1 MRYILLFCFFLI
13 VSNADDNSFSKEFED
28 IKLIQKGIKRDF
40 YINEL
45 LKKDVSSEIA
55 YESLSLIDNMNNEL
69 FFNFAKKYNHDETF
83 AVAQCMNMSVKD
95 LINTYAD
102 CIVLGLDTKKLSRLS
117 AIEFDLIKQKV
128 NNKYPDFSNKLKVV
142 SAAIPFTKLITQKK
156 DDFYDIFLNVNKEF
170 RQKYFNYKLP
180 KRSFEKIFIDKE
192 KFNQFLNISL
202 TDSKLDN
209 LNSSLLEIDDKE
221 LNFTSSFLLGLS
233 NIKINNF
240 NQAFIYF
247 NNALL
252 KTSSQYQID
261 KINFWLYKITKDET
275 YLNNLLNSNELNFYS
290 YNAIEIVK
298 KDIDLGT
305 LLTKIENID
314 SLRKEYD
321 TNRIALLYSLAKT
334 KSNFDLNMISRDF
347 NVGIFQLK
355 VDLID
360 SISNLLNLEKE
371 NEKIDYFN
379 IDENLKF
386 ANIHISNIENR
397 YKNPLLVSIVFDGV
411 KINFEKIELNTLEP
425 YISLELLLKDNLE
438 EKKNFLM
445 YYVLYYN
452 SLTKK
457 SKDKISLQSIFENLM
472 KPIHK
477 LDE

>member
-13 VSNADDNSFSKEFED
+13 VSNANDNSFSKELEN
-28 IKLIQKGIKRDF
+28 IKLIQKGLKRDF

-45 LKKDVSSEIA
+45 LKKDITDKIA
-55 YESLSLIDNMNNEL
+55 YESLSLIDNMNNQL

-83 AVAQCMNMSVKD
+83 AVAQCMNMDAKD
-95 LINTYAD
+95 LLNTYAD
-102 CIVLGLDTKKLSRLS
+102 CIVLGLDTKKLSKLS

-128 NNKYPDFSNKLKVV
+128 NNKYPDFLNKLKVV

-156 DDFYDIFLNVNKEF
+156 DNFYDIFLNVNKEF

-180 KRSFEKIFIDKE
+180 KRSFEKIFKDKE
-192 KFNQFLNISL
+192 KFNQFLKISL
-202 TDSKLDN
+202 TDFKLNN
-209 LNSSLLEIDDKE
+209 LNNSLLEIDDRD

-240 NQAFIYF
+240 NQAFIYL

-275 YLNNLLNSNELNFYS
+275 HLNNLLNSNELNFYS
-290 YNAIEIVK
+290 YNAIEIAK

-305 LLTKIENID
+305 LLTKIETID
-314 SLRKEYD
+314 SLKKEYD

-334 KSNFDLNMISRDF
+334 KSNFDSNMISKDF
-347 NVGIFQLK
+347 KVGIFQLK

-360 SISNLLNLEKE
+360 SISNLLNLGEG

-386 ANIHISNIENR
+386 ANIHITNIENR
-397 YKNPLLVSIVFDGV
+397 YKNPLLVAIVFDGI
-411 KINFEKIELNTLEP
+411 KITFEKIEFNTLEP
-425 YISLELLLKDNLE
+425 YLSLEFLLKDKLE

-452 SLTKK
+452 SLIKE
-457 SKDKISLQSIFENLM
+457 SKDKIFLQSTFETLM
-472 KPIHK
+472 KQAHK
-477 LDE
+477 QDD